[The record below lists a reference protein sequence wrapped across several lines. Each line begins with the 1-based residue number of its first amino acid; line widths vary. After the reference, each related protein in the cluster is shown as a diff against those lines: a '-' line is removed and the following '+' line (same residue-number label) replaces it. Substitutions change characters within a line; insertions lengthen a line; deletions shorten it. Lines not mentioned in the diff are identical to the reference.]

1 MVENAVI
8 KTIDHLRE
16 RGGLPGT
23 DVANVADVSKAT
35 VSRWTTG
42 KAALLLEFE
51 GLIIP
56 SAWYD
61 GLNIVVFLVVLT
73 LDCLTVIGEGQP
85 VN

>member
-1 MVENAVI
+1 L
-8 KTIDHLRE
+8 TIFGNGVASLE
-16 RGGLPGT
+16 RTSP
-23 DVANVADVSKAT
+23 NVADVSKAT